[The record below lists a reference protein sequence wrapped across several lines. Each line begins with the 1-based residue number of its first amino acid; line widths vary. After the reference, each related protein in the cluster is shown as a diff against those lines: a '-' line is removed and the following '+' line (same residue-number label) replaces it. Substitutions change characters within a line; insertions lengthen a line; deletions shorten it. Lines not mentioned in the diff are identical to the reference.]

1 MVSSSKLSE
10 GCLYKGYKTGVCPL
24 AKITFPE
31 IHFIDDTAA
40 IARAVGVPTKAIV
53 CDLTGDWKPIPLE
66 NNGYN

>member
-40 IARAVGVPTKAIV
+40 IARAVGVPTKAIGSHR
-53 CDLTGDWKPIPLE
+53 L
-66 NNGYN
+66 